1 MKMATAV
8 TSLLLPY
15 CKILFHK
22 GGGGGRGARYS
33 AHCFYNST
41 RLSSDTI
48 IMEEKLYA
56 PSKMQNACDKHA
68 AGTQQDIFDAIF
80 IDENHTLSEKRR
92 KPQKSRVACGSLA

>member
-1 MKMATAV
+1 
-8 TSLLLPY
+8 
-15 CKILFHK
+15 
-22 GGGGGRGARYS
+22 
-33 AHCFYNST
+33 
-41 RLSSDTI
+41 
-48 IMEEKLYA
+48 MEEKLYA

>member
-22 GGGGGRGARYS
+22 GGEGAHYL
-33 AHCFYNST
+33 AHCSYNST

-48 IMEEKLYA
+48 TMEEKLYV
-56 PSKMQNACDKHA
+56 PSKMENARDKHA
-68 AGTQQDIFDAIF
+68 AGT
-80 IDENHTLSEKRR
+80 
-92 KPQKSRVACGSLA
+92 